1 MKPRIVLK
9 VGSNLLTNR
18 DGTLNVTRMSSFVD
32 QIAELREMKYDVIFV
47 SSGAVASGRG
57 ELKARKSLDSVQQ
70 RQLYSAVGQVK
81 LMNLYYDLFREKGIK
96 VGQVLTM
103 KENFST
109 RQEYLN
115 QRNCMTVML
124 ENGVLPIVNEND
136 TLSIT
141 ELMFTDNDELSGL
154 IASMLD
160 AKLLI
165 LLTNVDGIYR
175 HVGEGSASSVVRRV
189 GPDDDFEQYLS
200 STRSSAGRGGMFTK
214 CNTARKMAA
223 EGIRTCIAN
232 GETPH
237 IICDLVTRPEECLF
251 TEFLPGKKN
260 LSSVKKWI
268 AHSEGFIKGVVTV
281 NNRAAMKLLDEQ
293 EAVSLLPVGIE
304 QVVGDFKEGD
314 IIRIVQA
321 DGSEI
326 ALGRAAYGADE
337 ARLHLGEHNQ
347 KPLVHYDYLFHLNGH
362 DSL

>member
-154 IASMLD
+154 KVFSQ
-160 AKLLI
+160 
-165 LLTNVDGIYR
+165 
-175 HVGEGSASSVVRRV
+175 
-189 GPDDDFEQYLS
+189 F
-200 STRSSAGRGGMFTK
+200 
-214 CNTARKMAA
+214 
-223 EGIRTCIAN
+223 
-232 GETPH
+232 
-237 IICDLVTRPEECLF
+237 
-251 TEFLPGKKN
+251 
-260 LSSVKKWI
+260 
-268 AHSEGFIKGVVTV
+268 
-281 NNRAAMKLLDEQ
+281 
-293 EAVSLLPVGIE
+293 
-304 QVVGDFKEGD
+304 
-314 IIRIVQA
+314 
-321 DGSEI
+321 
-326 ALGRAAYGADE
+326 
-337 ARLHLGEHNQ
+337 
-347 KPLVHYDYLFHLNGH
+347 FHLTF
-362 DSL
+362 